1 MKTVKFLSFLMLM
14 SLAWISCEDRTKVKV
29 TAEAENTENTLD
41 DAFTVSRNEFNTTIG
56 DLKVKMDARI
66 QEVENEL
73 AAATDEAKAD
83 INVKLDGLRKQR
95 NDLEQLGNRIGNA
108 TAEGWADLEREAAQ
122 VIADIK
128 VAIQ

>member
-66 QEVENEL
+66 QEVEKDLET
-73 AAATDEAKAD
+73 ATDEAKAD

-95 NDLEQLGNRIGNA
+95 NDLDQLGNRIGNA
-108 TAEGWADLEREAAQ
+108 TAEGWADMEREAAE

-128 VAIQ
+128 IAIQ

>member
-41 DAFTVSRNEFNTTIG
+41 DAFTVSRTEFQTTIN
-56 DLKVKMDARI
+56 DLKTKMDQRI
-66 QEVENEL
+66 QEVEKDLE
-73 AAATDEAKAD
+73 AATDETKAD
-83 INVKLDGLRKQR
+83 INIKLDGMRKQR
-95 NDLEQLGNRIGNA
+95 NDLDQLGNRIGNA
-108 TAEGWADLEREAAQ
+108 TAEGWADLEREAAE

-128 VAIQ
+128 MAIQ

>member
-1 MKTVKFLSFLMLM
+1 MLM

-29 TAEAENTENTLD
+29 TAEAENTENTLE
-41 DAFTVSRNEFNTTIG
+41 DAFTVSRNEFNSTIG

-66 QEVENEL
+66 QEVEKDLE
-73 AAATDEAKAD
+73 AAGDDAKAE
-83 INVKLDGLRKQR
+83 INIKLDGLRKQR
-95 NDLEQLGNRIGNA
+95 NDLDQLGNRIGNA
-108 TAEGWADLEREAAQ
+108 TAEGWADIEREAAQ

>member
-29 TAEAENTENTLD
+29 TAEAENPENTMGN
-41 DAFTVSRNEFNTTIG
+41 AFTVSRNEFNTTIN
-56 DLKVKMDARI
+56 DLKVRMDARI
-66 QEVENEL
+66 QEVENDL
-73 AAATDEAKAD
+73 ANATDEGKAD
-83 INVKLDGLRKQR
+83 INVRLDGMRKQR
-95 NDLEQLGNRIGNA
+95 NDLDQLGNRIGNA
-108 TAEGWADLEREAAQ
+108 TAEGWADLEREAAE